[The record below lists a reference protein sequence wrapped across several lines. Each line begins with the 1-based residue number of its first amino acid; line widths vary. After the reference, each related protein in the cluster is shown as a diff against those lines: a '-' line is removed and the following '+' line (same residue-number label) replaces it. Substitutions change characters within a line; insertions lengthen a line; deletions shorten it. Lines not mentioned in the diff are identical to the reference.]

1 MHERPGDYERR
12 IKVLERRV
20 AVLEERFREFVNA
33 RRGNEDRDSSADL
46 SVHPGRIRVS
56 LKNLPPWVF
65 AWAFLA
71 LVAVVLAVLLSR
83 PIQANKGLLP
93 EAPSGLVPAPE

>member
-1 MHERPGDYERR
+1 MHERPGDHERR
-12 IKVLERRV
+12 IKALERRV

-33 RRGNEDRDSSADL
+33 RRDQEDRDSSADL
-46 SVHPGRIRVS
+46 SVHPGRLRVS

-65 AWAFLA
+65 ALAFLT

-83 PIQANKGLLP
+83 PIEVSHGPLP
-93 EAPSGLVPAPE
+93 ELPSSLIPAPE

>member
-1 MHERPGDYERR
+1 MREERPLQWRVKD
-12 IKVLERRV
+12 LETRL
-20 AVLEERFREFVNA
+20 AILEERFREFVNA
-33 RRGNEDRDSSADL
+33 RRGHEDRDSSADL

-83 PIQANKGLLP
+83 PVQRNESLLP
-93 EAPSGLVPAPE
+93 EAPSSLVPAPE